1 MARAKILKLI
11 HFSCNSLLL
20 TSYLQS
26 RIIHLANSPT
36 DELSEKKFNYQR
48 TLFKYS
54 GLVVVLFKYDKKK
67 LLSNLKFIRK
77 LSIELTN

>member
-1 MARAKILKLI
+1 MAPAKILKLI
-11 HFSCNSLLL
+11 RFSCNSLLL

-54 GLVVVLFKYDKKK
+54 GLVVVLFKYGKKK
-67 LLSNLKFIRK
+67 LLSHLKFIRK
-77 LSIELTN
+77 LSTELTN